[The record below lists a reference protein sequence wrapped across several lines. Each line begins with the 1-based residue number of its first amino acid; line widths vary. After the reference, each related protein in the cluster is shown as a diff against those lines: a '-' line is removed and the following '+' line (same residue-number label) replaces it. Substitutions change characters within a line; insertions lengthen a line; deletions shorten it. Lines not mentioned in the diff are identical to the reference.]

1 MNHSS
6 TIYLDQKAL
15 ANNIDYIRSVK
26 GEETLLSSVL
36 KANAYG
42 HGISQMVKALQKL
55 KVEHFSVFSSSE
67 AKEVSR
73 ETTGDCTIMIMGDI
87 SPIDE
92 DWVIENEIDFFV
104 FNFYRLEKMTEQA
117 KKANKK
123 INIHLELET
132 GMNRTGFNKPQ
143 WKQLVEYLKK
153 NSKQINIKGIC
164 THFAGAESIAN
175 YKRIHDQ
182 RKTFKKAIRFFKDN
196 EISPERIHCSCSAA
210 MLSFPQANYDMVR
223 IGILQYGLWPS
234 RETFISHMTK
244 KNIDDDPL
252 EPVLSWKSYIMDTKK
267 VRKGT
272 HIGYGTTYL
281 AETDMVIAS
290 VPVGYGYGYDR
301 DLSNQGRVIVGK
313 HRLSVIGI
321 VNMNMLLIDI
331 TQIAEKTSI
340 GEEVVLIGK
349 HEDLEITVNSFENL
363 TSKLNYEVLARLDK
377 DIPRKL
383 I

>member
-1 MNHSS
+1 MNSS

-15 ANNIDYIRSVK
+15 ANNIDYIRSLK
-26 GEETLLSSVL
+26 GGETLLSSVL

-42 HGISQMVKALQKL
+42 HGIPQMVMALQKL
-55 KVEHFSVFSSSE
+55 KVGHFSVFSSFE
-67 AKEVSR
+67 AREVFR
-73 ETTGDCTIMIMGDI
+73 EATGDFTIMIMGDI
-87 SPIDE
+87 ARGDE
-92 DWVIENEIDFFV
+92 DWVIKNEVDFFV
-104 FNFYRLEKMTEQA
+104 FNFYRLERMLAKA
-117 KKANKK
+117 KKFNKK
-123 INIHLELET
+123 INIHVEVET
-132 GMNRTGFNKPQ
+132 GMNRTGFNKSQ

-153 NSKQINIKGIC
+153 NSGSIHIKGIC

-182 RKTFKKAIRFFKDN
+182 RKTFKKALGFFKDN
-196 EISPERIHCSCSAA
+196 GISPERIHCSCSAA

-244 KNIDDDPL
+244 KKLEDDPL

-267 VRKGT
+267 VKKGV

-281 AETDMVIAS
+281 AETDMVIAA

-301 DLSNQGRVIVGK
+301 DLSNQGRVIVGNN
-313 HRLSVIGI
+313 RLSVIGI

-331 TQIAEKTSI
+331 TQIAGETSI
-340 GEEVVLIGK
+340 GDEVVLIGK
-349 HEDLEITVNSFENL
+349 HNDLEITVNSFENL